1 MGLGEL
7 ILVAFGE
14 RNLYLSHNPK
24 ITFFKKVY
32 KKHSN
37 FAIESI
43 PQYLKVTPNFGKKV
57 TVNISK
63 NADLLSKIYLYVELP
78 SLTLSNHTS
87 LPSGIKKVRW
97 VDKIG
102 LALIEKIELEIGGII
117 IDRITG
123 DWLNISYETTLN
135 DEQYSSYNKMIGN
148 TDDLKKFTN
157 GKDKYNLH
165 IPLNFWFCQNYG
177 LSLPIIALT
186 HHDIK
191 IHIHFNKFNK
201 CIKESPTH
209 YFTIDSNICLF
220 DDDEII
226 KQTINGTSYIGQ
238 FVYFDVTNSRVYYNK
253 ILGDFQVPTTVN
265 TLYNITGQSS
275 GYSLMPKPNTFI
287 ITDEEYFY
295 FGEPILEDAY
305 LMVDYIYLDSKER
318 WEFSNKNHEYLIPKV
333 SNLSEL
339 ALYSTNNTYK
349 IPLMNPN
356 KIILWRGILQ
366 SNKTINDNFNYTS
379 YPLTDNED
387 DLIENHQIV
396 INSIKRIE
404 IDKWQHYSYLQNYQ
418 SKFSSPQ
425 KGIYSYSFC
434 LNPKDYQPS
443 GSFNFSKID
452 DSYLQVTLNS
462 SVNYQNPVDILLY
475 GIEYNIFSIID
486 GLGGLKYVL

>member
-14 RNLYLSHNPK
+14 RNLYLSYNPQ

-87 LPSGIKKVRW
+87 LPSGIKKVKW

-102 LALIEKIELEIGGII
+102 LALIGKIELEIGGII
-117 IDRITG
+117 VDGLTG
-123 DWLNISYETTLN
+123 DWLNISNESTLSN
-135 DEQYSSYNKMIGN
+135 EQLNAYNKMIGN
-148 TDDLKKFTN
+148 IDDLKTFSN
-157 GKDKYNLH
+157 GKDKYILH
-165 IPLNFWFCQNYG
+165 IPLNFWFCQYYG

-191 IHIHFNKFNK
+191 VHIHFNRFNN

-220 DDDEII
+220 DDDERIT
-226 KQTINGTSYIGQ
+226 QTLNGISYIGE
-238 FVYFDVTNSRVYYNK
+238 FVYFDVTSSRVYYNK
-253 ILGDFQVPTTVN
+253 VIGDFQVPSSLN
-265 TLYNITGQSS
+265 TLYNITGQTS
-275 GYSLMPKPNTFI
+275 GYTVIPKSNTFI
-287 ITDEEYFY
+287 ISDEEYFY

-305 LMVDYIYLDSKER
+305 LMVDYIYLDSSER
-318 WEFSNKNHEYLIPKV
+318 WEFTNKNHEYLIPKV
-333 SNLSEL
+333 RILSEL
-339 ALYSTNNTYK
+339 TLYSTNNTYK
-349 IPLMNPN
+349 IPLRNPI
-356 KIILWRGILQ
+356 KAIFWRAILQ
-366 SNKTINDNFNYTS
+366 SNKIVNDQFNYTS
-379 YPLTDNED
+379 EPLTTNED
-387 DLIENHQIV
+387 DLIENHQII

-404 IDKWQHYSYLQNYQ
+404 INKWQHYSYIQNHQ
-418 SKFSSPQ
+418 SHFSSPQ

-434 LNPKDYQPS
+434 LNPNEYQPS
-443 GSFNFSKID
+443 GSLNFSKID

-462 SVNYQNPVDILLY
+462 NVNYQNPVDILLY
-475 GIEYNIFSIID
+475 GIEYNIFSIIE
-486 GLGGLKYVL
+486 GLGGLKYIL